1 MKEATDARA
10 NLNLNLE
17 RFKHP
22 RGLKRPSLL
31 LFKGVSPM
39 SPTLAVKPGEKVSES
54 GIYEAT
60 RSGQRISLSKG
71 YCAPLTPKLGEEW
84 ARVVDANRMRKSP
97 APSIA
102 RTARRELAEHK

>member
-1 MKEATDARA
+1 
-10 NLNLNLE
+10 
-17 RFKHP
+17 
-22 RGLKRPSLL
+22 
-31 LFKGVSPM
+31 M